1 MVVVRQKP
9 EYTRIHGPDS
19 CGCRILRSPGDREP
33 LIHSLLQRLA
43 AFSP

>member
-9 EYTRIHGPDS
+9 EHTRIHGPDS
-19 CGCRILRSPGDREP
+19 CGCCTLRSPGDREL

-43 AFSP
+43 AFSS